1 MIREEKYLAKE
12 FAVYCLTRYYKYNH
26 IDLRLALT
34 ELKQS
39 NKNPIEFL
47 QQFLQRKNEDTDA
60 IAQRI
65 ADWKK
70 SYAKREARKSFFR
83 KLKTP
88 LLLIILVSAG
98 YFIWQYIDQKKEE
111 KKEINRDTL
120 YVITT
125 SGFRAHDT
133 PAMVRSYRRFFQYG
147 DTVTN
152 LHDTVNGWLKFS
164 HRNSVLYGPSKYFV
178 TEDLFMK
185 YDSLFKNYHYNKFL
199 ETVNSKAAFCVYDFI
214 VNNLHSSVK
223 DWHIPLQP
231 LSKRQ
236 MNHAVL
242 SMPKK
247 IDFVNV
253 AGEGMLEKYHLLLL
267 SRRDIVSADSVNHYV
282 LLLELLPNGSVIK
295 KEDFPIAVADTAC
308 YIAIEDFDNFLRGTV
323 RNNIFLRTAERK
335 ILRLTWQDAKEAPK
349 WEWME

>member
-26 IDLRLALT
+26 IDLRLALA

-47 QQFLQRKNEDTDA
+47 QQFLQKKNEDTDA

-65 ADWKK
+65 SEWKK
-70 SYAKREARKSFFR
+70 AYAKREARKSFYK
-83 KLKTP
+83 KLKIP
-88 LLLIILVSAG
+88 LLLIILGAAG
-98 YFIWQYIDQKKEE
+98 YLIWLNTGRRPEQKEE
-111 KKEINRDTL
+111 INKDTL

-125 SGFRAHDT
+125 SGFNAHDA
-133 PAMVRSYRRFFQYG
+133 PAMGRSYRQFFQYG

-152 LHDTVNGWLKFS
+152 LHDTVNGWLKFG
-164 HRNSVLYGPSKYFV
+164 HRNAVLYGPAKYFV

-214 VNNLHSSVK
+214 DKSLHSSVK

-247 IDFVNV
+247 VDFVNV
-253 AGEGMLEKYHLLLL
+253 TGEGALEKYHLLLL
-267 SRRDIVSADSVNHYV
+267 SRRNIVSGDSVNHYV

-295 KEDFPIAVADTAC
+295 KEDFPIATADTSC
-308 YIAIEDFDNFLRGTV
+308 YIAIENFDNFLRGV
-323 RNNIFLRTAERK
+323 VNNNIYLRTTDRK
-335 ILRLTWQDAKEAPK
+335 ILRLTSKVKEAPK
-349 WEWME
+349 WEWID